1 MFEIVHL
8 LMKNKISAEIK
19 AETKAS
25 RRMEPTVA
33 CSFFYFLFLVELI
46 SKEFQVSLQVFKSLN
61 KWLSEACSY
70 RSTNRTQIT
79 AAHSPCFPF
88 SSRLMASGGHGLTTS
103 VSKSLSRLT
112 RRRGDSSASRPW
124 TTQLRLPAGL
134 CSEPTNKVL
143 ILLTHASNDATKPK
157 TFQDADG

>member
-25 RRMEPTVA
+25 RRMEATVA
-33 CSFFYFLFLVELI
+33 FSFFFFFLLFLVKLI
-46 SKEFQVSLQVFKSLN
+46 SKEFQVSLQVFESLN

-70 RSTNRTQIT
+70 RSTNRTRIT

-88 SSRLMASGGHGLTTS
+88 SSRLTASGGHGLTTS
-103 VSKSLSRLT
+103 VSKSSSRLT

-124 TTQLRLPAGL
+124 TT
-134 CSEPTNKVL
+134 
-143 ILLTHASNDATKPK
+143 
-157 TFQDADG
+157 